1 VVQAKEIAPILG
13 RFAAE
18 ALCYAHQVHD
28 TEVHMRLILLLL
40 TALSFPALAQV
51 YKWTD
56 ADGNVHFGNQ
66 PPPGQ
71 SEEVKIR
78 ASSPGDMGAS
88 QKEKLVSSDSAEST
102 VVTENAPETAF
113 VRARESANRN
123 ACNLARLELESAERM
138 LTLAQSQGAYNFV
151 LKRRAQTVE
160 HWRDRVELHCRP
172 TE

>member
-1 VVQAKEIAPILG
+1 
-13 RFAAE
+13 
-18 ALCYAHQVHD
+18 
-28 TEVHMRLILLLL
+28 MRLILILL
-40 TALSFPALAQV
+40 TALSFPAFAQV

-88 QKEKLVSSDSAEST
+88 RKKELTGSEST
-102 VVTENAPETAF
+102 ESEVAAEKAPETAF
-113 VRARESANRN
+113 IRARESANRN

-151 LKRRAQTVE
+151 LKRRTQSVE
-160 HWRDRVELHCRP
+160 HWQDRVELHCQP
-172 TE
+172 PE